1 MTEAGFGRLL
11 YTDCAPGAGRS
22 GGGGF
27 QVQAQSPGVDKDQ
40 SALATGWLLYEVQ
53 NPWVVDGRPVADFP
67 PGLAHAAGTGY
78 GTGQSRYV
86 GKEAVGGR
94 QGNHLADCL
103 LTRDAE
109 SYGTIRPAQLWG
121 ASFWRADAWP
131 TPDCPDFDGDLEPGP
146 LFTLDELTAWA
157 RGRAER
163 GAVLA
168 GLLSVLE
175 DAEGPR
181 VVIVSADPAEATRWI
196 AAATLLLPQRRAMD
210 VTFKVFSANPL
221 RARQRVVAVPPNLN
235 PRVGPGLV
243 PGVFVLDAAT
253 GRADEA
259 PVSERAAFLAGKLAG
274 DTEADPYD
282 LLDALELA
290 EELSGG
296 SWPTGTAAL
305 HAAWA
310 LIRPDEPVGAT
321 APVQDWLMSAGAE
334 QLREHGPQLVGM
346 VLAATP
352 SADLLRW
359 LDHAVSDG
367 RLDVDQETVR
377 TRLLAAELADTL
389 AGQRPPAEL
398 LPPAL
403 LSGKAERD
411 AESELTTALLAGNA
425 GRANVRQFDRLLRLA
440 FRHGV
445 VLPPAPLGD
454 RLHDFAAA
462 LIDETNGTWEP
473 RNRALAD
480 SILDQVYQELHA
492 RFSEPPSPRLKQALS
507 RFCGLFDDRG
517 DYADPL
523 YCHLQAAAIAS
534 LAGEQRLARLNA
546 ALDDIAG
553 LPADAPEATEAARA
567 FQRAL
572 LAWQLADADVALI
585 ILERLPSHVDPRIGQ
600 RAISFLT
607 AAEARPDTGLLDMLY
622 SLHRNGW
629 RAPSGKLSDLLS
641 GERRVRGFLRL
652 AESAD
657 IVTANQFSDAV
668 RLVSGADAT
677 VVQLRAAALVDV
689 MLATPSE
696 DLLGAVFASYPT
708 VHEGRGKPKPVT
720 VMITLLG
727 ERLAAATD
735 EEQARIAVRLLLAMT
750 LPRLERDQPK
760 RRNRLEELLRDYD
773 AKLSSKDAKRWRAE
787 VRAALAPGSAELRRW
802 DEICT
807 AEPLRPGGMFQQLL
821 IRKSEP

>member
-103 LTRDAE
+103 LTPDAE

-146 LFTLDELTAWA
+146 LFTLDELTGWA
-157 RGRAER
+157 RASAER
-163 GAVLA
+163 GPVLA
-168 GLLSVLE
+168 ALLSVLE
-175 DAEGPR
+175 NADGPR

-196 AAATLLLPQRRAMD
+196 AAATLLLPQRRAIE
-210 VTFKVFSANPL
+210 VTFKVFTANPL
-221 RARQRVVAVPPNLN
+221 RAPQRVVAVPPDLN
-235 PRVGPGLV
+235 PRIGPGLV
-243 PGVFVLDAAT
+243 PGVFVLDAA
-253 GRADEA
+253 GCRADET

-274 DTEADPYD
+274 GAEADPYD

-305 HAAWA
+305 HTAWA
-310 LIRPDEPVGAT
+310 LVRPDEPVDAT
-321 APVQDWLMSAGAE
+321 APVQDWLLRAGAE
-334 QLREHGPQLVGM
+334 QLREHGPGLVEM

-352 SADLLRW
+352 SADMLRW
-359 LDHAVSDG
+359 LDRAVAGG
-367 RLDVDQETVR
+367 RLNFDQETAR
-377 TRLLAAELADTL
+377 TRLLAAELADVM
-389 AGQRPPAEL
+389 AGQRPPAEP
-398 LPPAL
+398 LPPAP

-411 AESELTTALLAGNA
+411 AESELTTALLAGDA
-425 GRANVRQFDRLLRLA
+425 GRINMRQFDRLLRLA

-445 VLPPAPLGD
+445 ALQTAPLGD
-454 RLHDFAAA
+454 RLHAFAVA
-462 LIDETNGTWEP
+462 LIDETNDRWEP
-473 RNRALAD
+473 RKRALAD
-480 SILDQVYQELHA
+480 SVLDEAYQELHA
-492 RFSEPPSPRLKQALS
+492 RFSEPPSPRLKLTLS
-507 RFCGLFDDRG
+507 RFGGLFDDHV

-523 YCHLQAAAIAS
+523 YCHLQAAAIAG
-534 LAGEQRLARLNA
+534 LTGEQRLARLNA
-546 ALDDIAG
+546 ALDEIAR
-553 LPADAPEATEAARA
+553 LPADSPEAAEAARA

-572 LAWQLADADVALI
+572 LAWQLADADVALT
-585 ILERLPSHVDPRIGQ
+585 ILERLPSHIDPRIGQ
-600 RAISFLT
+600 RADSFLT
-607 AAEARPDTGLLDMLY
+607 AAESEPDTGLLDMLY
-622 SLHRNGW
+622 SLHANGW
-629 RAPSGKLSDLLS
+629 RPPSGKLRELLN
-641 GERRVRGFLRL
+641 GERRVRGFLAL

-657 IVTANQFSDAV
+657 IVTKNGFSQAV
-668 RLVSGADAT
+668 RLISDADGT
-677 VVQLRAAALVDV
+677 VVQLRAGALADA
-689 MLATPSE
+689 MLSTRSD
-696 DLLGAVFASYPT
+696 DLLGAVLASYPT
-708 VHEGRGKPKPVT
+708 THEGRGKPKPT
-720 VMITLLG
+720 GTLITLLG

-735 EEQARIAVRLLLAMT
+735 EEPARIAVRLLLTMT
-750 LPRLERDQPK
+750 LPRLQRDQPK
-760 RRNRLEELLRDYD
+760 RRSRLDELLRDHD
-773 AKLSSKDAKRWRAE
+773 AKLSPKDSKRWRAE
-787 VRAALAPGSAELRRW
+787 VRATLAPGSAELRLW

-807 AEPLRPGGMFQQLL
+807 VEPLRPGGMFQQLL
-821 IRKSEP
+821 IRKTEL